1 MFYRIEERLIECTQ
15 EEAKEKKEPFV
26 AVMTTKEWSQTQE
39 KFQMGI
45 DLEMELDQPCTT
57 KAEVNYDSLTGTF
70 SIPDRNINS
79 DKDYQFAFA
88 LDETG
93 IVFIDNHGK
102 AYEMI
107 NYIRRSK
114 RWRMPS
120 LERFLY
126 DFLIRIIAGDLVL
139 LERYESQMNHLEDE
153 ILADTAED
161 VMSTITG
168 IRGELLTLRTH
179 YEQLIDLGQELQENE
194 NGFFNEDNLRYFDM
208 FTARVSRLQDY
219 VTTLRE
225 YTVQIRDLYQSLLS
239 VKQNNIMKVLTVVT
253 TVFMPLTLIVGWYG
267 MNFRYM
273 PELEYRYS
281 YPILVTVCVGV
292 VGLSLLYFKKKKWL

>member
-1 MFYRIEERLIECTQ
+1 
-15 EEAKEKKEPFV
+15 
-26 AVMTTKEWSQTQE
+26 
-39 KFQMGI
+39 
-45 DLEMELDQPCTT
+45 
-57 KAEVNYDSLTGTF
+57 
-70 SIPDRNINS
+70 
-79 DKDYQFAFA
+79 
-88 LDETG
+88 
-93 IVFIDNHGK
+93 
-102 AYEMI
+102 
-107 NYIRRSK
+107 
-114 RWRMPS
+114 MPS

-281 YPILVTVCVGV
+281 YPILVAVCVGV

>member
-1 MFYRIEERLIECTQ
+1 MG
-15 EEAKEKKEPFV
+15 
-26 AVMTTKEWSQTQE
+26 TK
-39 KFQMGI
+39 
-45 DLEMELDQPCTT
+45 
-57 KAEVNYDSLTGTF
+57 V
-70 SIPDRNINS
+70 
-79 DKDYQFAFA
+79 
-88 LDETG
+88 
-93 IVFIDNHGK
+93 
-102 AYEMI
+102 
-107 NYIRRSK
+107 NYIRRAK

-281 YPILVTVCVGV
+281 YPILVAVCVGV